1 MLEEPLSE
9 EEMDLMAIAKV
20 IQERQTGKRTTISAE
35 ELIKRFNAQ
44 SYIDERGGKSP
55 WMNFRE

>member
-1 MLEEPLSE
+1 
-9 EEMDLMAIAKV
+9 MAIAKV